1 MANNQIFSKDLIGK
15 KESVV
20 DEILLLNPNQTPL
33 INLLDFGKPV
43 VNTTHVWY
51 EDKVF
56 AVKSTVTAA
65 AAVDATQLTV
75 ADTEP
80 FVVDS
85 IVQVDEELM
94 LVTAVDEAT
103 KKITVTRG
111 YSETT
116 PVAITKDAEIEFL
129 FNLMEEGGDIPTA
142 RYKPR
147 VKNENYTQ
155 IFREAVE
162 VSGTAQSIDQYG
174 VGDLYDYEKQKKQLE
189 LALQLEKS
197 LINGIKVDNGNIRHL
212 GGVRQFI
219 KTNVINANNAAVTV
233 DMLRDMVKTVFEKG
247 GLANGGQYV
256 FIVSAHQKL
265 AISDLQSDKLRITQA
280 ENGRGQVVDQ
290 LVTDFGTFPILMNDN
305 VKNNEI
311 YFVDKNRM
319 SIRPLNDRGFHHI
332 PAAVDGD
339 RVRGFVVGE
348 YTFEFVQESAHAR
361 IKNLA

>member
-1 MANNQIFSKDLIGK
+1 MTNPIFSKDIIGK

-20 DEILLLNPNQTPL
+20 DEVLLLNPNQTPL
-33 INLLDFGKPV
+33 INLLEFGKPV

-51 EDKVF
+51 EDEVF

-65 AAVDATQLTV
+65 ATADAVQLTV

-94 LVTAVDEAT
+94 LVTAVDKAT

-116 PVAITKDAEIEFL
+116 PAAIVKDAEIEFL
-129 FNLMEEGGDIPTA
+129 FNLAEEGGDIPTA

-147 VKNENYTQ
+147 KKNENYTQ
-155 IFREAVE
+155 IFRESVE

-174 VGDLYDYEKQKKQLE
+174 VGDLYDYEKAKKQLE
-189 LALQLEKS
+189 LALQLEKA
-197 LINGIKVDNGNIRHL
+197 LINGIKVDNGNVRHM
-212 GGVRQFI
+212 GGMRQFV
-219 KTNVINANNAAVTV
+219 KTNVIDANKAAVTV
-233 DMLRDMVKTVFEKG
+233 DMLRGMVKTVFEKG

-280 ENGRGQVVDQ
+280 ENSRGQVVDQ
-290 LVTDFGTFPILMNDN
+290 LVTDFGTFPIVMNDN

-332 PAAVDGD
+332 PAAVEGD

-348 YTFEFVQESAHAR
+348 YTFEFLQESAHAR